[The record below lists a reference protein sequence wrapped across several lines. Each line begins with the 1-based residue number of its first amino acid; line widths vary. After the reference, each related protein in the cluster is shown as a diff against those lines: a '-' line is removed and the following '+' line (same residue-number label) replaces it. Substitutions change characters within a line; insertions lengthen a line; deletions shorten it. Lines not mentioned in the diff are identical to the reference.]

1 MDRRVFLR
9 AVAGGLL
16 AAPLAAEAQ
25 QAGKVWRIGL
35 LVPGLPP
42 GCGRDA
48 PPPALLA
55 LRDGFREHG
64 YVESQDY
71 ILVIRCA
78 VREGPEMQQAAEE
91 IVRDKVDA
99 VIVASNELARAM
111 SKATAT
117 VPVVFFAVNDPEE
130 EGLVASV
137 ARPGGNITG
146 LSHMTGELA
155 GKRLQLLKD
164 ALPKLQR
171 LAVLATQKNRPAE
184 HECLRLGLDVQLFA
198 APEPGDIGPA
208 FTAMRRARPEG
219 LLVLPHPMFWLE
231 RRRIVTLASEIGV
244 PAIYEN
250 KDFVTSGGLM
260 AYGASLVDM
269 SRRVTDYVDRILKG
283 TKPADLPIERP
294 TKFELVINLKTAK
307 ALGLTIPQSLLLRAD
322 QVIDP

>member
-1 MDRRVFLR
+1 MMDRRAFISGVSL
-9 AVAGGLL
+9 GLL

-25 QAGKVWRIGL
+25 RAGKVWQIGL

-42 GCGRDA
+42 GCGRDS
-48 PPPALLA
+48 PHPARLA

-71 ILVIRCA
+71 VLVVRCA
-78 VREGPEMQQAAEE
+78 VREGPEMQQAAEA
-91 IVRDKVDA
+91 IVRENVDV

-111 SKATAT
+111 SKATST
-117 VPVVFFAVNDPEE
+117 VPVVFVAVTDPEQ

-164 ALPKLQR
+164 ALPKLHR
-171 LAVLATQKNRPAE
+171 GAVLATQKNRPTE
-184 HECLRLGLDVQLFA
+184 HECLRLGLDVQSFA

-208 FTAMRRARPEG
+208 FAAMHRARPEA
-219 LLVLPHPMFWLE
+219 LFVVPHPMFWLE

-269 SRRVTDYVDRILKG
+269 ARRATDYVDKILKG
-283 TKPADLPIERP
+283 TKPADLPVEQP

-307 ALGLTIPQSLLLRAD
+307 ALGLTIPPSLLQRAD
-322 QVIDP
+322 QVIE